1 MLKLAC
7 QQFLPVQAD
16 VGMMVEMQKDILQLS
31 YKNAR
36 RE

>member
-1 MLKLAC
+1 MLKPAR
-7 QQFLPVQAD
+7 QQFLPARTD
-16 VGMMVEMQKDILQLS
+16 VGMMIEMQKDILQLS